1 MSVLSCKHGY
11 FLLTVEYAP
20 NEGTVLVYFDG
31 AAHQLQLLGD
41 VAGLVHLQH
50 SASGSYPELRLRG
63 GRGGASRSDCT
74 LCTVHK
80 REEQGLLTFQID
92 KQQATLYPA

>member
-1 MSVLSCKHGY
+1 MSVLSCKRGY
-11 FLLTVEYAP
+11 FQLTVEYAP
-20 NEGTVLVYFDG
+20 NEGTVLVYFEG
-31 AAHQLQLLGD
+31 AANQLQLLGD

-50 SASGSYPELRLRG
+50 SASGSYSEFRLRG

-80 REEQGLLTFQID
+80 TEEQGTD
-92 KQQATLYPA
+92 TPD

>member
-11 FLLTVEYAP
+11 FQLTVEYAP
-20 NEGTVLVYFDG
+20 NEGTVLVYFGG

-63 GRGGASRSDCT
+63 GRGGASRSDRT
-74 LCTVHK
+74 LCTEHK
-80 REEQGLLTFQID
+80 TEEQGTD
-92 KQQATLYPA
+92 TPD

>member
-1 MSVLSCKHGY
+1 MSVLSCKRGY
-11 FLLTVEYAP
+11 FQLTVEYAP
-20 NEGTVLVYFDG
+20 NEGTVLVYFGG

-63 GRGGASRSDCT
+63 GGEGLAGQTAHYVQCT
-74 LCTVHK
+74 K
-80 REEQGLLTFQID
+80 QKNKALTLQID
-92 KQQATLYPA
+92 KQQATPYPA

>member
-11 FLLTVEYAP
+11 FQLTVECAS
-20 NEGTVLVYFDG
+20 NEGTVLVDLEG
-31 AAHQLQLLGD
+31 SAHQLQLLAD

-63 GRGGASRSDCT
+63 GRGGASRSDHT
-74 LCTVHK
+74 LCTEHK
-80 REEQGLLTFQID
+80 TEEQRH
-92 KQQATLYPA
+92 

>member
-1 MSVLSCKHGY
+1 MHVLSCEHGY
-11 FLLTVEYAP
+11 FQLTVKHAT
-20 NEGTVLVYFDG
+20 NEGTVLVYFEG

-63 GRGGASRSDCT
+63 GRGGASRSDRT

-80 REEQGLLTFQID
+80 TEEQGTD
-92 KQQATLYPA
+92 TPD